1 MNKICMTLMALI
13 ICVYAGVRAHAA
25 LNDPPNQ
32 AIQVQKVLV
41 VAATSIASS
50 GTTTPAIATQGLSLV
65 GIQLPATFTGTTITF
80 QGSVDGTTYQVIKST
95 TSGTSLSYTVAQAT
109 YVAIDPTPFY
119 GLKYIKLV
127 SGSTE
132 GGARS
137 FSVAL
142 KGL

>member
-1 MNKICMTLMALI
+1 MMNRLLTTILFMI
-13 ICVYAGVRAHAA
+13 VSIYPAHASLNQPVQA
-25 LNDPPNQ
+25 LQIP
-32 AIQVQKVLV
+32 KVLV

-50 GTTTPAIATQGLSLV
+50 GTTTPAIPTSGLSLV
-65 GIQLPATFTGTTITF
+65 GIQLPATFTGTAITF
-80 QGSVDGTTYQVIKST
+80 LGSVDGTTYQVLKST

-119 GLKYIKLV
+119 GLAYIKLV
-127 SGSTE
+127 SGSSE
-132 GGARS
+132 GGARA